1 MHGWRGHQPL
11 GRTTTEPRG
20 PASRARRRAAAR
32 RSVRI
37 DSRQP
42 ASRADLE
49 SQMKSLLGGDRAA
62 QEQIL
67 RMALDTNTDPA
78 RVRLIQTVLEAIRD
92 KVDEKTGP
100 RPST

>member
-1 MHGWRGHQPL
+1 
-11 GRTTTEPRG
+11 
-20 PASRARRRAAAR
+20 
-32 RSVRI
+32 
-37 DSRQP
+37 
-42 ASRADLE
+42 
-49 SQMKSLLGGDRAA
+49 MKSLLGGDRAA